1 MVLAKKAARGKGA
14 AGKSTGIRRRPT
26 ADGSAPDAPAPAP
39 RPALSVGQLTSHI
52 GNKQARGAMYAKLK
66 HKAAV
71 RLSVERE
78 QRRANERIPL
88 ATAGLAHPQP
98 TPPRTPT
105 PRLPPQKE
113 KGAARR
119 ARQEADA
126 AAASAGLPV
135 VPRSHKQRTIESAR
149 EADPTTPAPGDED
162 AAAAAAHD
170 EFSPYFS
177 GARPPRLMLTTTAS
191 PKART
196 FALLADILE
205 VLPAA
210 TYYRRG
216 GASMAR
222 LAAAAAKRE
231 FTHLLVLNEGPRG
244 ADSLLV
250 AHLPCGPTARFRLTS
265 VRLARNIPGH
275 GRAVAGVSP
284 ELVLAGFTTRLGAR
298 VGRLLASL
306 FPPAPAFKAR
316 QVATFHAQRDFIFF
330 RHHRY
335 IFEADAAKAKRQAG
349 VREAA
354 VTAAGG
360 DGAAV
365 RDALPPGVCAR
376 LQELGPRFTLRLSAL
391 YKGLL
396 AGPGAETEWVATRA
410 AKGAGANRRRFV
422 L

>member
-1 MVLAKKAARGKGA
+1 
-14 AGKSTGIRRRPT
+14 
-26 ADGSAPDAPAPAP
+26 
-39 RPALSVGQLTSHI
+39 
-52 GNKQARGAMYAKLK
+52 
-66 HKAAV
+66 
-71 RLSVERE
+71 
-78 QRRANERIPL
+78 
-88 ATAGLAHPQP
+88 
-98 TPPRTPT
+98 
-105 PRLPPQKE
+105 
-113 KGAARR
+113 
-119 ARQEADA
+119 
-126 AAASAGLPV
+126 
-135 VPRSHKQRTIESAR
+135 
-149 EADPTTPAPGDED
+149 
-162 AAAAAAHD
+162 
-170 EFSPYFS
+170 
-177 GARPPRLMLTTTAS
+177 MLTTTPS

-196 FALLADILE
+196 FALLADVLE
-205 VLPAA
+205 FLPAA

-222 LAAAAAKRE
+222 LAAGAAEKG

-265 VRLARNIPGH
+265 IRLARTIPGH
-275 GRAVAGVSP
+275 GRAAAGVAP
-284 ELVLAGFTTRLGAR
+284 ELVLAGFTTRLGTR

-306 FPPAPAFKAR
+306 FPPVPAFRAR

-335 IFEADAAKAKRQAG
+335 VFEADAAKAKRQAA
-349 VREAA
+349 VREAN

-360 DGAAV
+360 DGAAAV
-365 RDALPPGVCAR
+365 KDALPPGVCAR